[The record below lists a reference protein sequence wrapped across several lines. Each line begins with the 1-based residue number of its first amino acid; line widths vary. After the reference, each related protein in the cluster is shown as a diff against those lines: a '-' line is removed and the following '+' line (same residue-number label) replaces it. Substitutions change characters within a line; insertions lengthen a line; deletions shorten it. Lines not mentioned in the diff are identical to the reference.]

1 MLRDIAG
8 AGPSVSTLARRWAIA
23 ARFGCGSALGGKM
36 TTANPALATW
46 RRERG
51 ALTSWW
57 PFALLLVVALVVR
70 APFYGNPDVYLDEQY
85 YLLVGDRMLHG
96 ALPYVDLWDRK
107 PIGLFL
113 IYAAIRL
120 LGGDGVVQYQLVASL
135 CAGGTAG
142 IIWLLSRR
150 ITGNFAA
157 TFAGLLYIFWLTI
170 FSGGA
175 GQSPVFY
182 NLITAITAIL
192 AFRANDS
199 GNGHV
204 VLRLGRIAML
214 LWGCIL
220 QIKYTAA
227 PEGMFFGLWFLWLLW
242 RRGGNILSIIGAATQ
257 FAALG
262 LLPTLAVAG
271 FYAAIGQFDAF
282 FYANFLSIFTRGGL
296 GGEMN
301 ARVTTFFSYATPPFG
316 LVVLFGFI
324 RRGQADLRFARTD
337 TIMLAGW
344 GAAALAGFA
353 MVGNFYD
360 HYFIPCLLPGF
371 LIAAP
376 LFQRTLV
383 GTGIG
388 LFLIFE
394 SVLASNFP
402 DIALHQRKR
411 AAIERLAAAIR
422 PYVQG
427 GRCLYIYDGPSVLY
441 HLTGA
446 CIPTRY
452 AYPDHLSNVVE
463 RNSVGVDTQ
472 AEIRRVLAT
481 RPGAIVTAD
490 LGVLPGMDPLT
501 AHPVKLALDR
511 DYVCVAAVPTVG
523 RTFQVHALRALV
535 PPETRPVAC
544 PSAYLK

>member
-1 MLRDIAG
+1 
-8 AGPSVSTLARRWAIA
+8 
-23 ARFGCGSALGGKM
+23 M
-36 TTANPALATW
+36 TTTSGPAPATW
-46 RRERG
+46 KGESARL
-51 ALTSWW
+51 ASWW
-57 PFALLLVVALVVR
+57 PFLALVLAALVVR

-85 YLLVGDRMLHG
+85 YLLVGDRMWHG

-120 LGGDGVVQYQLVASL
+120 LGGDGVIQYQIVASL

-142 IIWLLSRR
+142 LIWLMSRR

-157 TFAGLLYIFWLTI
+157 TFAGLIYIFWLTI

-175 GQSPVFY
+175 GQSPVLY
-182 NLITAITAIL
+182 NLITAITALL
-192 AFRANDS
+192 AFQANDS
-199 GNGHV
+199 DDAGAIM
-204 VLRLGRIAML
+204 RRGRVAML

-227 PEGMFFGLWFLWLLW
+227 PEGMFFGLWFLWSLW
-242 RRGGNILSIIGAATQ
+242 RRGCGITGLLAAGAQ
-257 FAALG
+257 FALLG
-262 LLPTLAVAG
+262 LAPTLAVAA

-282 FYANFLSIFTRGGL
+282 FYANFLSIFTRGEL
-296 GGEMN
+296 GAEMN
-301 ARVTTFFSYATPPFG
+301 ARVVTFFSYATPPFV

-324 RRGQADLRFARTD
+324 RRAQADLRFARTD

-344 GAAALAGFA
+344 SAAALLGFA

-371 LIAAP
+371 LVAAP

-394 SVLASNFP
+394 SVLASHFP
-402 DIALHQRKR
+402 DIALHRRKR
-411 AAIERLAAAIR
+411 IAIERLTEAIR
-422 PYVQG
+422 PYVAG
-427 GRCLYIYDGPSVLY
+427 GRCLYIYDGPSILY

-452 AYPDHLSNVVE
+452 AYPDHLSNRVE
-463 RNSVGVDTQ
+463 RHSVGVDTQ
-472 AEIRRVLAT
+472 AEVRRVLAT

-501 AHPVKLALDR
+501 AHPVSQVLDR

-535 PPETRPVAC
+535 KPGTRTIAC
-544 PSAYLK
+544 PSTYLK